1 MAKPC
6 LPESVSRSRR
16 DCRRRLPGATAA
28 WGPEEERDLMANR
41 IQAGTMMVHHFA
53 VLESR
58 ELESEPYSQNWRSMG
73 TLESSGLNR
82 KVQDTGM
89 EPVLYGR
96 AKSGPWCP
104 PGEDRAPCR
113 PGIMR
118 LPAQTRLQH
127 FNCLEVHEV
136 RKLHF
141 LGIPYIFYNGP
152 PSPPAERHPDSVE
165 PAAHP
170 GRRND
175 SLNDLMVG
183 RSHQFCRRQESL
195 RVTPGNG
202 SVTDR
207 SHLEFE

>member
-1 MAKPC
+1 MR
-6 LPESVSRSRR
+6 SWSRS
-16 DCRRRLPGATAA
+16 
-28 WGPEEERDLMANR
+28 
-41 IQAGTMMVHHFA
+41 
-53 VLESR
+53 
-58 ELESEPYSQNWRSMG
+58 NWRVSPTARIGAPWGLSKVQASIAKYRIRDGTCSLWPCQIRAVVPTWGGQG
-73 TLESSGLNR
+73 TL
-82 KVQDTGM
+82 
-89 EPVLYGR
+89 
-96 AKSGPWCP
+96 
-104 PGEDRAPCR
+104 R

-152 PSPPAERHPDSVE
+152 PSPPAKRHPDSVE

-175 SLNDLMVG
+175 SLNNLMVG

>member
-1 MAKPC
+1 MAKPR

-16 DCRRRLPGATAA
+16 DCRRTLPGATAA

-82 KVQDTGM
+82 KVQDKGWNLSSMAVPNPGRGAHLGRTGH
-89 EPVLYGR
+89 
-96 AKSGPWCP
+96 S
-104 PGEDRAPCR
+104 APR
-113 PGIMR
+113 NHAAA
-118 LPAQTRLQH
+118 AQTRLQH

-141 LGIPYIFYNGP
+141 LGIPYIFHNGP

-175 SLNDLMVG
+175 SLNNLMVG